1 MLDAN
6 LIPEEQK
13 KIIAS
18 EQWLRVMR
26 FFGIGATAIL
36 IIGIALLAPSY
47 LPLYF
52 QSREL
57 ERGLNMRQVAGKKI
71 NADEILAVV
80 SNVQSIISSLRQSAA
95 NPAGALGIFDL
106 LTVNQQGIDISAF
119 NIDQLG
125 NLSITGHANTR
136 ANLLAFEQRL
146 RDSSRFQ
153 DITSPLAN
161 MIQETDITFNFKGA
175 LKPIYML

>member
-18 EQWLRVMR
+18 EQWLRVVR

-57 ERGLNMRQVAGKKI
+57 ERDLAMRQVEGKKI
-71 NADEILAVV
+71 NADEIVAVV
-80 SNVQSIISSLRQSAA
+80 SNIQSIISSLRQSAA
-95 NPAGALGIFDL
+95 NPTGALGIFDL
-106 LTVNQQGIDISAF
+106 LTANQRGIDISAF
-119 NIDQLG
+119 TIDKLG
-125 NLSITGHANTR
+125 NVSITGHANTR
-136 ANLLAFEQRL
+136 TDLLAFEQRL
-146 RDSSRFQ
+146 RGSSHFQ

-161 MIQETDITFNFKGA
+161 MIQETDISFNFKGT
-175 LKPIYML
+175 LKPNYTL

>member
-18 EQWLRVMR
+18 EQWLRVVR
-26 FFGIGATAIL
+26 FFGIGAITIL

-57 ERGLNMRQVAGKKI
+57 KRDLDIRQEGGKKI
-71 NADEILAVV
+71 NADEIVAVV
-80 SNVQSIISSLRQSAA
+80 SKVQSIIGSLRQSAV

-106 LTVNQQGIDISAF
+106 LTANQQGVNISAF
-119 NIDQLG
+119 NIDKLG
-125 NLSITGHANTR
+125 NLYITGHANTR
-136 ANLLAFEQRL
+136 ADLLAFEQRL

-161 MIQETDITFNFKGA
+161 MIQETDITFNFKGTLKSNYA
-175 LKPIYML
+175 L